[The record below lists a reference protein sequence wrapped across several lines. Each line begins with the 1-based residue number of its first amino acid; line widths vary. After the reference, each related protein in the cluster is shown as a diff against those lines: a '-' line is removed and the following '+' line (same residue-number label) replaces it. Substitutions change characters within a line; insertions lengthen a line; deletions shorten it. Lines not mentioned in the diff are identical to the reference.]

1 MGRLVCCF
9 WNKNLNKMQLKHLLN
24 NLQVQEAQGSTDIE
38 IGQIRF
44 DSRAVQPGD
53 VFVAVRG
60 AAVDGHQFIDK
71 AIAQGAVAIVYN
83 DGMTAN
89 QAVTTVRVTDSAE
102 ALGQMAS
109 NFYGNPSEELAL
121 IGITGT
127 NGKTTTV
134 TLLWQLFTALG
145 YKCGLIGTV
154 ENRIGDQILT
164 STHTTPDAV
173 RVHELLRQMAD
184 AGCSQ
189 VFMEVSSHA
198 VHQRRIAGVVFTGGV
213 FTNLS
218 HDHLDYHKTFAEYR
232 DTKKKFFD
240 DLPKTAF
247 ALTNVD
253 DKNGALMLQNTRA
266 NKHTYGLKKP
276 ADFKAKILENSLEGL
291 HLELD
296 GEQIHARMIG
306 EFNAYN
312 LAAAFGVAM
321 LMAKVDK
328 PSRFKFTKPSRFSK
342 LETLTALSN
351 LPGAEGRFDY
361 INHPSKPGC
370 IGIVDYAHT
379 PDALEKVLETIAKL
393 KKKSSKVIT
402 VTGAGGDR
410 DKTKRPIM
418 AQVSARLSDQ
428 LILTGDN
435 PRTED
440 PAAILKDMEAGLDA
454 EGLKK
459 TLTIQDRAQAIKTA
473 VRLAGPNDI
482 ILVAGKGHEKYQ
494 DILGVKYP
502 FDDKEMLSKFFEEQ

>member
-1 MGRLVCCF
+1 ML
-9 WNKNLNKMQLKHLLN
+9 LTHLLQ
-24 NLQVQEAQGSTDIE
+24 NLQVLEAQGSTDIE
-38 IGQIRF
+38 IAQIRF

-71 AIAQGAVAIVYN
+71 AIEKGAVAVIAEHTPGFIIHHSSFIIVK
-83 DGMTAN
+83 
-89 QAVTTVRVTDSAE
+89 DSAE

-109 NFYGNPSEELAL
+109 TFYGNPSEEIAL
-121 IGITGT
+121 VGITGT

-134 TLLWQLFTALG
+134 TLLWQLFTELG

-154 ENRIGDQILT
+154 ENKVGQELIP

-173 RVHELLRQMAD
+173 RLHELLRQMTD

-189 VFMEVSSHA
+189 VFMEISSHA
-198 VHQRRIAGVVFTGGV
+198 VHQRRIAGAVFAGGV
-213 FTNLS
+213 FTNLT
-218 HDHLDYHKTFAEYR
+218 HDHLDYHQTFAKYR
-232 DTKKKFFD
+232 DAKKKFFD

-247 ALTNVD
+247 ALTNAD

-266 NKHTYGLKKP
+266 DKHTYGLKKP
-276 ADFKAKILENSLEGL
+276 ADFKAKIIENSLEGL

-296 GEQIHARMIG
+296 GAEIHARMIG

-312 LAAAFGVAM
+312 LAAAYGVAM
-321 LMAKVDK
+321 LLE
-328 PSRFKFTKPSRFSK
+328 SKPSRFSK
-342 LETLTALSN
+342 PTRFQEKNEILTALSN

-393 KKKSSKVIT
+393 KKKNSRVIT

-428 LILTGDN
+428 LILTSDN

-440 PAAILKDMEAGLDA
+440 PAAILKDMEAGLDTA
-454 EGLKK
+454 GLKK
-459 TLTIQDRAQAIKTA
+459 TLTIQDREQAIKTA
-473 VRLAGPNDI
+473 IRLAGPNDV

-494 DILGVKYP
+494 DIMGVKYP
-502 FDDKEMLSKFFEEQ
+502 FDDKAILFRMMNDE